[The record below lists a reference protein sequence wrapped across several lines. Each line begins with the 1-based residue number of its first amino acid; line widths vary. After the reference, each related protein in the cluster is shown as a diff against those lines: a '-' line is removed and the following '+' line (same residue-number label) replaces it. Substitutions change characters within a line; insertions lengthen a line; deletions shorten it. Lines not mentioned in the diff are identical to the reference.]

1 MNYTEMGRYPNNKN
15 SEAGFEAAVAADQDF
30 IKFRGM
36 PIVNSMRTQDAM
48 LMFSCMNVK
57 TYRAGE
63 VIYKAGTFS
72 ESEMSLMIEGKV
84 SACDHSGH
92 HYITLNAG
100 DVFGLFS
107 FLDEERLHSATLKAE
122 REVRVLA
129 IDRPYFNVI
138 TLEDPALGNQLLR
151 FMFRLLSKMALQLE
165 HEYAAMHEYA
175 LGRKT

>member
-1 MNYTEMGRYPNNKN
+1 MNNTEMGRYDNEKRY
-15 SEAGFEAAVAADQDF
+15 EASYEAAIAADQNF

-36 PIVNSMRTQDAM
+36 PIANTMKPRDAM
-48 LMFSCMNVK
+48 LMFSCMNVRTYEAGK
-57 TYRAGE
+57 T
-63 VIYKAGTFS
+63 IYEAGTLS
-72 ESEMSLMIEGKV
+72 HNEIALIIEGKV

-92 HYITLNAG
+92 QYITLSAG

-107 FLDEERLHSATLKAE
+107 FLDEDRLHSATLKAE
-122 REVRVLA
+122 RDVKVLT

-165 HEYAAMHEYA
+165 HEYAAMHEFA
-175 LGRKT
+175 LGRKG